1 MGHVSTIHKAP
12 FCKENHQKRRYRNR
26 PRPKETRGLGWTYRL
41 FLADVDVSFNGKQA
55 SKLTREDINHANST
69 HHEGTTSDMHL
80 KIEKIRPWWALASQ
94 DVAQRTAP
102 PQNWV
107 IPARHVSTSTSPWLE
122 SRFFCFGEDHS
133 RHRAGATWEEAVTHR
148 NIDDEFAEPQ
158 VPSNLHMLH
167 KFRNIRI
174 TKKWMK
180 V

>member
-55 SKLTREDINHANST
+55 SKLTREDIDHANST

-122 SRFFCFGEDHS
+122 SRFFCFGEGVECGPLTPQGRGHMRGSRHS
-133 RHRAGATWEEAVTHR
+133 RKIELSLL
-148 NIDDEFAEPQ
+148 NLKCPQ
-158 VPSNLHMLH
+158 ICICYTNLE
-167 KFRNIRI
+167 
-174 TKKWMK
+174 T
-180 V
+180 